1 MAAAVAVPAIAKFV
15 PMMTGTVRD
24 PATLTLPGRV
34 VLGEVRL
41 ELESRPTRRL
51 EALV

>member
-1 MAAAVAVPAIAKFV
+1 MMAGA
-15 PMMTGTVRD
+15 VRD

-34 VLGEVRL
+34 VLGEVRV
-41 ELESRPTRRL
+41 EFESRPTRRL